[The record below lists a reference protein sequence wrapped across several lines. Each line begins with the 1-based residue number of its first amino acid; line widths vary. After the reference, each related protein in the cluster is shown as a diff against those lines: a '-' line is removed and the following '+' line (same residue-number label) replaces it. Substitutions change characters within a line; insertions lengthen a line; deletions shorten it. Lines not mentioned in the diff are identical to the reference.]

1 MTRIKTFLSIS
12 FIIFLAT
19 GLISCGQGGGTLP
32 SDLVRNPK
40 SAGGEQNISMPEIT
54 FAKTEHD
61 FGRLIQG
68 EQVVYVFKFTNTGS
82 SDLLVSKVSAS
93 CGCTASK
100 YTREPVKPGS
110 EGKIEVTFDSNGQRG
125 IQNKTITVLTNGKP
139 QTTVLRI
146 KAQVVTPDAL

>member
-1 MTRIKTFLSIS
+1 MNNIKLNIG
-12 FIIFLAT
+12 IIMMMLLI
-19 GLISCGQGGGTLP
+19 GLGSCGQRGSNLP
-32 SDLVRNPK
+32 SDLIRNPK
-40 SAGGEQNISMPEIT
+40 SAEGEQNIPMPEIT

-68 EQVVYVFKFTNTGS
+68 EQVIYVFKFTNTGN
-82 SDLLVSKVSAS
+82 SDLIISKVSAS

-100 YTREPVKPGS
+100 YTREPVKPGK

-125 IQNKTITVLTNGKP
+125 IQNKTVTVLTNGRP

-146 KAQVVTPDAL
+146 KAQVVTPETL

>member
-1 MTRIKTFLSIS
+1 VIAL
-12 FIIFLAT
+12 LV
-19 GLISCGQGGGTLP
+19 GLQSCDRQGGNLP
-32 SDLVRNPK
+32 TDLIRNPK
-40 SAGGEQNISMPEIT
+40 TAEGEQNISMPEIT

-68 EQVVYVFKFTNTGS
+68 EQVVYVFRFTNTGN
-82 SDLLVSKVSAS
+82 SDLLISKVSAS

-100 YTREPVKPGS
+100 YTREPVKPGK

-125 IQNKTITVLTNGKP
+125 IQNKTITVLTNGRP

-146 KAQVVTPDAL
+146 KAQVVTPDTM